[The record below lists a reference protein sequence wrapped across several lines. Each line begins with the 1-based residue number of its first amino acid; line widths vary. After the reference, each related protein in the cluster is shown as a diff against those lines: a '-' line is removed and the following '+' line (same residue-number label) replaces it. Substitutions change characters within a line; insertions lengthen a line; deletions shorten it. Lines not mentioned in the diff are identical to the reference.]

1 MKSSRRYREIKEKIP
16 NGKYYSFSEGLK
28 FLQDNSNKEKLKN
41 IKVSFS
47 LNWVNQKNILKSK
60 VTLPNAIPL
69 QNKVAVIK
77 EDLPN
82 QLANSLSESKDVE
95 LLTVSELKLRLE
107 EKKKSRWGFA
117 KLLVHPSS
125 EAKIKTLEKILGPKG
140 IYPNK
145 KNGLLTENILEEVDK
160 FQKGEREIKT
170 DKGGNI
176 HALLGKTD
184 FSLEQLEENYKVL
197 RNKITELR
205 PLIWKGDFLKN
216 ITLST
221 TMSPG
226 LKILL

>member
-16 NGKYYSFSEGLK
+16 NGKHYSFSEGLK

-47 LNWVNQKNILKSK
+47 LNWVNQKNTLKSK
-60 VTLPNAIPL
+60 VTLPNSIPF
-69 QNKVAVIK
+69 QSKVVVIK
-77 EDLPN
+77 EDLPD
-82 QLANSLSESKDVE
+82 QLASSLSESKDIE
-95 LLTVSELKLRLE
+95 LLTVSELKLRV
-107 EKKKSRWGFA
+107 EKKKSQWGFA

-145 KNGLLTENILEEVDK
+145 KNGLLTENIIEEIEK
-160 FQKGEREIKT
+160 FRKGEREIKT

-176 HALLGKTD
+176 HALLGKID

-205 PLIWKGDFLKN
+205 PLI
-216 ITLST
+216 
-221 TMSPG
+221 
-226 LKILL
+226 